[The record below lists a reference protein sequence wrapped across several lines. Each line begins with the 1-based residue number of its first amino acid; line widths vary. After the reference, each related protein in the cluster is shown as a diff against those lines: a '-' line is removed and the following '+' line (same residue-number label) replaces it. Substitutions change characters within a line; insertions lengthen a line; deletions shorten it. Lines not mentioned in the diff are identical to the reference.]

1 MTGTWFVILV
11 IAALVLCGAWEAG
24 GVGNESE

>member
-11 IAALVLCGAWEAG
+11 IAALVLCGAVEHYTRRG
-24 GVGNESE
+24 KI